1 MESHDKVEHILR
13 ENNAVKSSA
22 TLWASNS
29 SSFNNE
35 TIEKKG
41 IQDSCQ
47 ELNVSNGMTKM
58 ASAQQKMLRYKKE
71 VRCLLMLKEKLFQYL
86 QQIDFYNFL
95 ED

>member
-1 MESHDKVEHILR
+1 MESHDKVENILR

-22 TLWASNS
+22 TLWASNN

>member
-1 MESHDKVEHILR
+1 MESHDKVENILR

-22 TLWASNS
+22 TLWASNNG
-29 SSFNNE
+29 SFNNE
-35 TIEKKG
+35 TIKKKG

-71 VRCLLMLKEKLFQYL
+71 VRCLLMLQEKVFQYL

>member
-1 MESHDKVEHILR
+1 MESHDKVENILC
-13 ENNAVKSSA
+13 ENSAVKSSA
-22 TLWASNS
+22 TLWASND

-58 ASAQQKMLRYKKE
+58 ASAQQKMLRYKK
-71 VRCLLMLKEKLFQYL
+71 
-86 QQIDFYNFL
+86 
-95 ED
+95 